1 MSETDSQ
8 IASAEKRHAGPGR
21 PRNFDEAA
29 ALDAAMQVFWQK
41 GFEATSLDDLT
52 KAMGLSRSSFYA
64 AFGSKQTLFLRA
76 VDHYSRRGLRSLK
89 EVAETAEGDIVD
101 AMLQALAN
109 PEGGS
114 RGCLLINCITELA
127 PHDDQVADIG
137 RRHLEAIED
146 MFAAALNP
154 ENPEA
159 AIEHACTTH
168 TYFLFVLSTRSKTPW
183 FLVDMSCFLD
193 RKPRNI
199 FSTFLYLVMD
209 RAPTN
214 IESKLRS
221 IDTRRSLI
229 RCIINNY

>member
-8 IASAEKRHAGPGR
+8 IAGAEKRPAGPGR
-21 PRNFDEAA
+21 PRSFDEAA

-89 EVAETAEGDIVD
+89 DVAETADGDIVD

-154 ENPEA
+154 ENPESA
-159 AIEHACTTH
+159 
-168 TYFLFVLSTRSKTPW
+168 R
-183 FLVDMSCFLD
+183 
-193 RKPRNI
+193 
-199 FSTFLYLVMD
+199 D
-209 RAPTN
+209 RASAFSSLAIGTLALRKAGIPAER
-214 IESKLRS
+214 IERTLQQARS
-221 IDTRRSLI
+221 VLPD
-229 RCIINNY
+229 

>member
-8 IASAEKRHAGPGR
+8 IPGTVKRQSGPGR
-21 PRNFDEAA
+21 PRSFDEAA
-29 ALDAAMQVFWQK
+29 ALDAAMLVFWQK

-76 VDHYSRRGLRSLK
+76 VEHYSRRGLQSLK
-89 EVAETAEGDIVD
+89 EVAETAEGDAVE

-127 PHDDQVADIG
+127 PHDDQVAEIG

-146 MFAAALNP
+146 
-154 ENPEA
+154 
-159 AIEHACTTH
+159 
-168 TYFLFVLSTRSKTPW
+168 
-183 FLVDMSCFLD
+183 
-193 RKPRNI
+193 I
-199 FSTFLYLVMD
+199 FSTVLDPQNPESARD
-209 RAPTN
+209 RASAYSSLAIGTLALRKAGIPADR
-214 IESKLRS
+214 IERTLQQARS
-221 IDTRRSLI
+221 VLPG
-229 RCIINNY
+229 